1 MPLVVVLCH
10 KVPGDWHFVNNGDT
24 YIACYGSATWSL
36 CCTDATLFEQLSTP
50 HTPWFCTIER
60 TEQALGL
67 RRTLRTHSLG
77 ALNVNKLIRKE
88 QVRQRSVAV
97 AASFGRQHES
107 FVLSFWCYEC
117 LHFSVP
123 FIAVFICVCVCI
135 DWLHVGEQISG
146 GNKKAA
152 GISPSGLLAFSDV
165 KSVTSGTP
173 GGL

>member
-1 MPLVVVLCH
+1 
-10 KVPGDWHFVNNGDT
+10 VPGDWHFVDNGDT
-24 YIACYGSATWSL
+24 YIARYWSATWAL
-36 CCTDATLFEQLSTP
+36 CRTNSTLFEELTAP
-50 HTPWFCTIER
+50 HTPRLCTIER
-60 TEQALGL
+60 SEQALSL
-67 RRTLRTHSLG
+67 RRTLRTHSFG
-77 ALNVNKLIRKE
+77 ALNVNKLFRKE

-97 AASFGRQHES
+97 AASFCRQHEC
-107 FVLSFWCYEC
+107 FVLFFWRYQC

-123 FIAVFICVCVCI
+123 FIAVFICVFVCI
-135 DWLHVGEQISG
+135 DWLHVGECFSG

>member
-1 MPLVVVLCH
+1 MPLVGALCH
-10 KVPGDWHFVNNGDT
+10 EVSGDWHFVDNGDT
-24 YIACYGSATWSL
+24 YIARYWSATWSL
-36 CCTDATLFEQLSTP
+36 CCTNTTFFKELTAP
-50 HTPWFCTIER
+50 HTPRLCAIECA
-60 TEQALGL
+60 EQALGL
-67 RRTLRTHSLG
+67 RGTLRTHSLG
-77 ALNVNKLIRKE
+77 ALNVNKLFRKE
-88 QVRQRSVAV
+88 QIRQRSVAV
-97 AASFGRQHES
+97 AASFGRQHEC
-107 FVLSFWCYEC
+107 FVLFFWRYQC

-123 FIAVFICVCVCI
+123 FIAGFVCI